1 MADPLKTS
9 SPSVFVY
16 FPTKLHVVTNIPPC
30 PLIKIGAEIK
40 NMEIIFKENPQNHVD
55 AVTWNEESQYFYW
68 YAPQTVRVGLLIYSA
83 MAGLFDLSEEPFI
96 IKIRMLF
103 GVVYYGLQG
112 YTSIK
117 WYHIQPCSWEMKNAL
132 SLCHHSLWLHRGNL
146 YTCDG

>member
-68 YAPQTVRVGLLIYSA
+68 YAPQTVRVGFLIYSA

-117 WYHIQPCSWEMKNAL
+117 LYHIQPCSWEMKNAL